1 MKVGEE
7 NMKRDNIND
16 FVEYNDNK
24 LLGNN
29 EEN

>member
-7 NMKRDNIND
+7 NMTRDNIND

-29 EEN
+29 VEN

>member
-7 NMKRDNIND
+7 NMTRDNIND